1 MQQLTLQFEG
11 YAPGGQPIDAK
22 APAREVQVV
31 AITARVINLAKER
44 AGAWLRAHRE
54 QLEDVAMCA
63 ALMGTGTFVLYM
75 AAVLQGGAV

>member
-11 YAPGGQPIDAK
+11 FAQTGRTIDAK
-22 APAREVQVV
+22 AHAREVQVV
-31 AITARVINLAKER
+31 ATTARVINQAKEH

-75 AAVLQGGAV
+75 AAVLQGGAL

>member
-11 YAPGGQPIDAK
+11 FAPMGRTIDAK

-31 AITARVINLAKER
+31 ATKARVINQAKER
-44 AGAWLRAHRE
+44 ARTWLRAHRE
-54 QLEDVAMCA
+54 QLEEYAMA
-63 ALMGTGTFVLYM
+63 TALMGTGTFVLYM

>member
-1 MQQLTLQFEG
+1 M
-11 YAPGGQPIDAK
+11 GQTVDAK

-31 AITARVINLAKER
+31 ATMARVINQAKER
-44 AGAWLRAHRE
+44 ARTWLRAHRE

-63 ALMGTGTFVLYM
+63 VLMGTGTFVLYM